1 VKQEFD
7 IPKTERKY
15 EVQPDSTLDNRSR
28 IAMVFEQGFRDLHR
42 NIMPHACWRVYNL
55 TMPES
60 AQQLCETM
68 ESIAEK

>member
-1 VKQEFD
+1 
-7 IPKTERKY
+7 
-15 EVQPDSTLDNRSR
+15 
-28 IAMVFEQGFRDLHR
+28 MVFEQGFRDLHR